1 MEMKP
6 FLDILFQRI
15 ISLVHFSPQDGV
27 LALSGGKNL
36 LSFQSTLAATKTIEQ
51 ELSMI
56 NLLPSMSE
64 RHR

>member
-6 FLDILFQRI
+6 FLDILFQRV

-36 LSFQSTLAATKTIEQ
+36 LSFQPTLNKKC
-51 ELSMI
+51 
-56 NLLPSMSE
+56 
-64 RHR
+64 R